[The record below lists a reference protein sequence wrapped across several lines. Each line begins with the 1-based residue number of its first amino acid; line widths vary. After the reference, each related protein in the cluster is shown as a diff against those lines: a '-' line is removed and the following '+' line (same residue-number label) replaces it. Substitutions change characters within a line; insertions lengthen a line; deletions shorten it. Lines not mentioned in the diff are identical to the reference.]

1 MNKKANRLNA
11 IKKIISS
18 KRIGSQDELLKILT
32 GKGFEV
38 TQATLSRDL
47 KQLEVTKASDTDGK
61 CVYVLP
67 GSQEGSG
74 LTQANGFVSLDFSGN
89 IAVIRTKPGYASG
102 MAYDLDRH
110 EFAEILGTI
119 AGDDTIMLILRE
131 ETSRDEVRRSLA
143 RVIPNI
149 DADDIETE

>member
-67 GSQEGSG
+67 ESQESKSM
-74 LTQANGFVSLDFSGN
+74 TQANGFVSLDFSGN

-131 ETSRDEVRRSLA
+131 ETSRDEVCRSLA
-143 RVIPNI
+143 RVIPDI